1 MLNIFYV
8 VFLDYVSNQIFASNV
23 ARVDRKHYLYKNTL
37 WVPHCIPKSDCVV
50 LSYSPNIVAD
60 WKQLRSM
67 IP

>member
-37 WVPHCIPKSDCVV
+37 
-50 LSYSPNIVAD
+50 
-60 WKQLRSM
+60 
-67 IP
+67 